1 MPRKRRPRRLI
12 NRYGQTRLYD
22 VESASYVSLAR
33 LKELRSEGYEVVVRD
48 VENGRFVTEDVLP
61 RGLDA

>member
-22 VESASYVSLAR
+22 VETGAYVSVDR
-33 LKELRSEGYEVVVRD
+33 LRELRSEGYEVVVRE
-48 VENGRFVTEDVLP
+48 VETGRFVSDEVLRP
-61 RGLDA
+61 GLDA

>member
-12 NRYGQTRLYD
+12 NRYGRIRLYD
-22 VESASYVSLAR
+22 VETAAYVSLAR

-48 VENGRFVTEDVLP
+48 VENGRFVTEDVLRP
-61 RGLDA
+61 GLDG

>member
-12 NRYGQTRLYD
+12 NRYGHTRLYD
-22 VESASYVSLAR
+22 VETASYVSLTR

-48 VENGRFVTEDVLP
+48 VENGRFVTDDVLRP
-61 RGLDA
+61 GLDG

>member
-12 NRYGQTRLYD
+12 NRYARTRLYD
-22 VESASYVSLAR
+22 VETGTYVALDR

-48 VENGRFVTEDVLP
+48 VETGCYVTEDVLRP
-61 RGLDA
+61 GLDA